1 MAGYIKLKKSN
12 CKNCYK
18 CIRNCPVKSIS
29 FSANQAQIVEDE
41 CILCGMCFV
50 ACPQN
55 AKIIRDDVY
64 KAKELLSG
72 NSEVYVSLAPSFIAN
87 YDVSFTA
94 MKKALM
100 SLGFAGVEETA
111 VGAAIV
117 KDEYDRIVD
126 GEKQDVVIST
136 CCHTVNLLVQKHFPD
151 VIPYLAKVVSPMQAH
166 CTNHHICNV
175 PLSSCDS

>member
-1 MAGYIKLKKSN
+1 
-12 CKNCYK
+12 
-18 CIRNCPVKSIS
+18 
-29 FSANQAQIVEDE
+29 
-41 CILCGMCFV
+41 
-50 ACPQN
+50 
-55 AKIIRDDVY
+55 
-64 KAKELLSG
+64 
-72 NSEVYVSLAPSFIAN
+72 
-87 YDVSFTA
+87 
-94 MKKALM
+94 M

-166 CTNHHICNV
+166 CTKLKKSIRELKQYLYVRAYQKGRGRGVSRHG
-175 PLSSCDS
+175 

>member
-1 MAGYIKLKKSN
+1 MPKLYATN
-12 CKNCYK
+12 
-18 CIRNCPVKSIS
+18 
-29 FSANQAQIVEDE
+29 
-41 CILCGMCFV
+41 
-50 ACPQN
+50 
-55 AKIIRDDVY
+55 VY

-72 NSEVYVSLAPSFIAN
+72 DSEVYVSLAPSFIAN

-126 GEKQDVVIST
+126 GEKAG
-136 CCHTVNLLVQKHFPD
+136 CCHFDLLPYRKSLGTKAFPRCNTLSCQSGIPNAGALYENLKKEHPGG
-151 VIPYLAKVVSPMQAH
+151 
-166 CTNHHICNV
+166 
-175 PLSSCDS
+175 

>member
-1 MAGYIKLKKSN
+1 
-12 CKNCYK
+12 
-18 CIRNCPVKSIS
+18 
-29 FSANQAQIVEDE
+29 
-41 CILCGMCFV
+41 
-50 ACPQN
+50 
-55 AKIIRDDVY
+55 
-64 KAKELLSG
+64 
-72 NSEVYVSLAPSFIAN
+72 
-87 YDVSFTA
+87 
-94 MKKALM
+94 M

-166 CTNHHICNV
+166 CTKLKKEHPGAKTVFIGPCISKRQRPRSIPV
-175 PLSSCDS
+175 RLTVC

>member
-1 MAGYIKLKKSN
+1 MLAL
-12 CKNCYK
+12 
-18 CIRNCPVKSIS
+18 R
-29 FSANQAQIVEDE
+29 
-41 CILCGMCFV
+41 
-50 ACPQN
+50 
-55 AKIIRDDVY
+55 RR
-64 KAKELLSG
+64 LL
-72 NSEVYVSLAPSFIAN
+72 PD

-136 CCHTVNLLVQKHFPD
+136 CCHTVNLFVQAS
-151 VIPYLAKVVSPMQAH
+151 ISPM
-166 CTNHHICNV
+166 
-175 PLSSCDS
+175 

>member
-72 NSEVYVSLAPSFIAN
+72 DSEVYVSLAPSFIAN

-94 MKKALM
+94 MKKHLCRSALPTLKKRR
-100 SLGFAGVEETA
+100 SEP
-111 VGAAIV
+111 
-117 KDEYDRIVD
+117 
-126 GEKQDVVIST
+126 Q
-136 CCHTVNLLVQKHFPD
+136 
-151 VIPYLAKVVSPMQAH
+151 
-166 CTNHHICNV
+166 
-175 PLSSCDS
+175 

>member
-1 MAGYIKLKKSN
+1 MDCLTLKKSN

-72 NSEVYVSLAPSFIAN
+72 DSEVYVSLAPSFIAN

-94 MKKALM
+94 MKKALPALKKRR
-100 SLGFAGVEETA
+100 SEP
-111 VGAAIV
+111 
-117 KDEYDRIVD
+117 
-126 GEKQDVVIST
+126 Q
-136 CCHTVNLLVQKHFPD
+136 
-151 VIPYLAKVVSPMQAH
+151 
-166 CTNHHICNV
+166 
-175 PLSSCDS
+175 

>member
-1 MAGYIKLKKSN
+1 
-12 CKNCYK
+12 
-18 CIRNCPVKSIS
+18 
-29 FSANQAQIVEDE
+29 
-41 CILCGMCFV
+41 
-50 ACPQN
+50 
-55 AKIIRDDVY
+55 
-64 KAKELLSG
+64 
-72 NSEVYVSLAPSFIAN
+72 
-87 YDVSFTA
+87 

-166 CTNHHICNV
+166 CTKLKKEHPGAKTVFIGPCISKKGRGRGV
-175 PLSSCDS
+175 SRYG